1 MCLSSVDRRGGSFSA
16 WAGDVAYP
24 DRLKLPDLLWILMIE
39 VPDLLIYRVAT
50 GGVLFVSECVYF
62 DEFAVD
68 FVEICVR
75 GGFIY
80 WRSIV
85 KTKRRTL
92 VVFDSVVSGSVTES
106 MSDSY
111 WPVCEARV
119 TGF

>member
-1 MCLSSVDRRGGSFSA
+1 M
-16 WAGDVAYP
+16 
-24 DRLKLPDLLWILMIE
+24 
-39 VPDLLIYRVAT
+39 
-50 GGVLFVSECVYF
+50 
-62 DEFAVD
+62 
-68 FVEICVR
+68 EICVR